1 MSAGEW
7 FELISPAVFLLAA
20 LLSIW
25 VLASARKRFPLYV
38 AFGWAVGTLLLP
50 LVVLPVYLAVI
61 LLWRPAV
68 RARRWRLLLP
78 LAYGTI
84 VIAAISFYFYRHT
97 QSVDAQLA
105 RAVQAKLV
113 DDYAAAI
120 SAYRRA
126 LALEE
131 NAHTRKLL
139 AVELALAGRLNEAE
153 SELQLAQQ
161 GGEPISCPD
170 RDARCK
176 VGLEKIKALRQN
188 PDQ

>member
-25 VLASARKRFPLYV
+25 ILASARKRFPLYA
-38 AFGWAVGTLLLP
+38 AFGWAIGALLLP
-50 LVVLPVYLAVI
+50 LVVVPVYLAVI

-68 RARRWRLLLP
+68 RSRGWRLLLP
-78 LAYGTI
+78 LAYGVV
-84 VIAAISFYFYRHT
+84 VIAAISFYLYRDRQT
-97 QSVDAQLA
+97 VDAHLA

-113 DDYAAAI
+113 DDYATAI
-120 SAYRRA
+120 RAYRRA

-139 AVELALAGRLNEAE
+139 AVELALAGRVSEAE
-153 SELQLAQQ
+153 SELHLAQQ
-161 GGEPISCPD
+161 GGEPISCPE
-170 RDARCK
+170 RDARCQ
-176 VGLEKIKALRQN
+176 VGLEKIRRMK
-188 PDQ
+188 